1 MHLLCILL
9 LYIPLYHDKHDKHNS
24 AEVGRRRLR
33 NTVLDY
39 IHSLKDDT
47 AAELCLQ
54 QYNSADCMTDKVAA
68 LSCLAD
74 IPGDKVSILHCI
86 TYYTIL
92 Y

>member
-1 MHLLCILL
+1 MHHIR
-9 LYIPLYHDKHDKHNS
+9 NS
-24 AEVGRRRLR
+24 EEVGRRRLR

-54 QYNSADCMTDKVAA
+54 QYNNADCMTDKVAA

-74 IPGDKVSILHCI
+74 IPGDKVSASQIL
-86 TYYTIL
+86 
-92 Y
+92 